1 MKHFFIISLL
11 MWVLCLWS
19 SGAAPDTLRPE
30 AMAGQDARAPNTLP
44 LPVYKPR
51 KDNVPRGRIDG
62 VSRGGPRGDVVLRV
76 LAPDHVGFTV
86 KGEPTLYWYL
96 SKVTAMPVEFTLVDT
111 RKISPVIEK
120 ALPVPTQSGVQRVV
134 LKELGQALEPGVEYY
149 WSISLVPD
157 PDSRSQDVMAR
168 GTIERI
174 PFDEALMLDLV
185 RPCNR
190 DIIYLYA
197 ERGVW
202 YDAIGCVMELL
213 DPSPNDEGLQRL
225 LFSLL
230 NQGRLILPYDSP
242 VVRDEPVWKLLDQR
256 LSNGPQDSRGARS
269 SR

>member
-1 MKHFFIISLL
+1 
-11 MWVLCLWS
+11 
-19 SGAAPDTLRPE
+19 
-30 AMAGQDARAPNTLP
+30 
-44 LPVYKPR
+44 
-51 KDNVPRGRIDG
+51 
-62 VSRGGPRGDVVLRV
+62 VVLRV

-86 KGEPTLYWYL
+86 KSEPTLYWYV
-96 SKVTAMPVEFTLVDT
+96 SKPTGVPVEFTLVDT
-111 RKISPVIEK
+111 RKIPPVVEK
-120 ALPVPTQSGVQRVV
+120 ALPAPARSGVQRIV
-134 LKELGQALEPGVEYY
+134 LKDLGQALEPGVEYY
-149 WSISLVPD
+149 WSISLITD

-185 RPCNR
+185 RPCTR
-190 DIIYLYA
+190 DIVYLYA

-242 VVRDEPVWKLLDQR
+242 VVRDQTVWQLLDQR
-256 LSNGPQDSRGARS
+256 LSAGPHDSRGARS

>member
-1 MKHFFIISLL
+1 MKHFVVISLL
-11 MWVLCLWS
+11 GGILCFAS
-19 SGAAPDTLRPE
+19 PGIGPDMPVRA
-30 AMAGQDARAPNTLP
+30 AMAVQDARATSVPALP
-44 LPVYKPR
+44 IYKPR
-51 KDNVPRGRIDG
+51 KENAPRGRIDG
-62 VSRGGPRGDVVLRV
+62 ESRGGLAGDMVLRV

-96 SKVTAMPVEFTLVDT
+96 SKATAVPVEFTLVDT
-111 RKISPVIEK
+111 RKIPPVVEK
-120 ALPVPTQSGVQRVV
+120 TLSAPAQSGVQKIV

-149 WSISLVPD
+149 WSISLITD
-157 PDSRSQDVMAR
+157 PDSRSQDIMAR

-185 RPCNR
+185 RSCTR
-190 DIIYLYA
+190 DIVYLYA

-213 DPSPNDEGLQRL
+213 DRSPNDDGLQRL

-242 VVRDEPVWKLLDQR
+242 VVRDQPVWQLLDQR
-256 LSNGPQDSRGARS
+256 LSAGPLDSRGAQS